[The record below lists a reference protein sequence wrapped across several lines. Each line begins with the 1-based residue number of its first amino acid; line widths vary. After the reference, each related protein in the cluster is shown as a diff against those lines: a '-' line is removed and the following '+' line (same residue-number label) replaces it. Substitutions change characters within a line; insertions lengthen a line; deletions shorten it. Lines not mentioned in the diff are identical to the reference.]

1 MRQPSGLR
9 GRGRSPGAEPTLG
22 ARGGPEGGSEFR
34 SLPFSLGALGT
45 QTLLLP
51 GIGRERKAR
60 LSSRVPVMG
69 NTSED
74 CETRQWLPLGESPAI
89 SSVMFSAGVL
99 GNLIALA
106 LLARRWRGDAGRSA
120 GRGSPISLFHV
131 LVTELVFTDL
141 LGTCLISPVVLASY
155 ARNQT
160 LVALEPG
167 DRACTYFAFAMTF
180 FSLATMLMLFAMA
193 LERYLSIGYPY
204 FYQRRITR
212 RGGLA
217 VLPAIYAVSLF
228 FCSLP
233 LLDYGQYVQYCPGT
247 WCFIRHGGTVY
258 LRLYATLLLLLIV
271 AVLAC
276 NFSVIVN
283 LVRMHRR
290 GRRSRCGP
298 SLGSSLG
305 GPGTRRRGERVSM
318 AEETDHLILLAIM
331 TITFAVCSFPF
342 TIFAYMDETSSRK
355 EKWDLRALRF
365 LSINSIIDPWVFAI
379 LRPSVLRLIRSVLC
393 CRISLKTQD
402 AAQTSCSTQSNVS
415 KQIDPCEQ

>member
-1 MRQPSGLR
+1 MGNASND
-9 GRGRSPGAEPTLG
+9 S
-22 ARGGPEGGSEFR
+22 GPE
-34 SLPFSLGALGT
+34 
-45 QTLLLP
+45 
-51 GIGRERKAR
+51 
-60 LSSRVPVMG
+60 
-69 NTSED
+69 N
-74 CETRQWLPLGESPAI
+74 CETRQWLPSGESPAI

-120 GRGSPISLFHV
+120 GHGHPISLFHV

-160 LVALEPG
+160 LVALAAEN
-167 DRACTYFAFAMTF
+167 RACTYFAFTMTF

-204 FYQRRITR
+204 FYQRRVTR
-212 RGGLA
+212 RGGLV
-217 VLPAIYAVSLF
+217 VLPAIYTVSLF

-247 WCFIRHGGTVY
+247 WCFIRHERTAY
-258 LRLYATLLLLLIV
+258 LQLYATLLLLLIV

-276 NFSVIVN
+276 NFSVILN
-283 LVRMHRR
+283 LIRLHRR

-298 SLGSSLG
+298 SSGSGLG
-305 GPGTRRRGERVSM
+305 GPRPRRRGERPSV

-331 TITFAVCSFPF
+331 TITFAICSLPF
-342 TIFAYMDETSSRK
+342 TIFAYMNETSSRK
-355 EKWDLRALRF
+355 EKWDLQALRF

-379 LRPSVLRLIRSVLC
+379 LRPPVLRLMRSVLC

-402 AAQTSCSTQSNVS
+402 ATQTSCSTQSNVS
-415 KQIDPCEQ
+415 KQSDLCEQ